1 MGIRIANFV
10 LALALLACLAVIVG
24 SQPDVTRPN
33 YEYLPDMAHSPAYS
47 AFAANPNFADGK
59 TLRSPVPGTI
69 PRGELPLPY
78 QPTPEDALRAG
89 VELTNPFADSDNA
102 AVDRGYAVFTN
113 FCAPCHGVSGQGNGL
128 VTTRGFPPPPSLFAE
143 NAVKMRDGQMFHVLS
158 LGQGNMA
165 SYAAQILRE
174 DRWKVILYVREL
186 QAQEARKAEQLAAA
200 AAAAPNAAAGAAT
213 AGAPASS
220 SPDGAATGEPG
231 RTN

>member
-1 MGIRIANFV
+1 MGIRITNLA
-10 LALALLACLAVIVG
+10 LALALLACLAVIVA

-33 YEYLPDMAHSPAYS
+33 YEYLPEMAHSPAYS

-78 QPTPEDALRAG
+78 QPTPPDALRAG
-89 VELTNPFADSDNA
+89 EELANPFPPSDIA
-102 AVDRGYAVFTN
+102 ATDRGYAVFTN
-113 FCAPCHGVSGQGNGL
+113 FCAPCHGVSGLGNGP

-158 LGQGNMA
+158 FGQGNMA
-165 SYAAQILRE
+165 SYAAQVARE

-186 QAQEARKAEQLAAA
+186 QAQEARKAALAAA
-200 AAAAPNAAAGAAT
+200 AAVKTNTPDEVK
-213 AGAPASS
+213 PE
-220 SPDGAATGEPG
+220 SPTPG
-231 RTN
+231 TPTP